1 MLKIDVTGTRGKRR
15 GVPGAMHLAG
25 LETEIQFFEN
35 MTYLVLVQLAIV
47 RRVKTTDDRH
57 VSLHPI

>member
-1 MLKIDVTGTRGKRR
+1 
-15 GVPGAMHLAG
+15 MHLAG

-35 MTYLVLVQLAIV
+35 MTYLVLVHLAIV

-57 VSLHPI
+57 MSLHAI